1 MDLKRCKNG
10 HFYDAEKYSNCPHCD
25 GGYGMNPTIT
35 IPSDPGNDS
44 VTIPGIEQE
53 PTIPDIGATL
63 GNNKGNVTIS
73 YYEDLGEE
81 QPVVGWLVCIKGK
94 NLGKDFRLTAER
106 NNIGRDMDM
115 DIVLDDNSVSR
126 EKHAIVSYDHVNNI
140 FTALSGMSGSNYYL
154 NGNPVYMPTPMSAY
168 DILSVGKTDLLFIP
182 FCSEKFTW
190 DTLMEDKKDEK

>member
-44 VTIPGIEQE
+44 VTIPGIEQDPTE
-53 PTIPDIGATL
+53 PDFGVPIGGNGDDGGTIAIYD
-63 GNNKGNVTIS
+63 
-73 YYEDLGEE
+73 ELGE
-81 QPVVGWLVCIKGK
+81 PVVGWLVCVKGE
-94 NLGKDFRLTAER
+94 NIGKDFRLVEGK
-106 NNIGRDMDM
+106 NSIGRDYRMN
-115 DIVLDDNSVSR
+115 IVLDDKSVSR
-126 EKHAIVSYDHVNNI
+126 ETHAIVSYDHVNNI

-154 NGNPVYMPTPMSAY
+154 NGNPVYMPTPMNAY